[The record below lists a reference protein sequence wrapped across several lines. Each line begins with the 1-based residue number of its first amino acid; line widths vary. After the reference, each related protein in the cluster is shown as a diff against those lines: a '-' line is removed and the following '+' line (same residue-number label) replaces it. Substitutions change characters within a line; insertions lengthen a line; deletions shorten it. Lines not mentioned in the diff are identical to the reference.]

1 MLQTEFPF
9 ELPTGYADGNGD
21 LHREGA
27 MRLATAEDEIAPLR
41 DPRVQANPGYL
52 VVILLSRVVTRLGD
66 LPVVNPKVIEGLFAG
81 DFAYLEDMY
90 RRVNETGSDHVSV
103 TCPHCDE
110 RFDVEVSGV
119 GG

>member
-1 MLQTEFPF
+1 MFQTEFPF
-9 ELPTGYADGNGD
+9 ELPRGYVDGQGQV
-21 LHREGA
+21 HREGA

-41 DPRVQANPGYL
+41 DPRVQGNSGYL
-52 VVILLSRVVTRLGD
+52 VIILLARVVTRLGE

-81 DFAYLEDMY
+81 DLAFLEDMY
-90 RRVNETGSDHVSV
+90 RRVNETGSDHLSV
-103 TCPHCDE
+103 LCPHCEE